1 MGMQRVPLSRTEINH
16 VSHLRSMSSDTKYY
30 KTNLELSIVVPETVK
45 MSGTEHV
52 PIQIV
57 HAVF

>member
-1 MGMQRVPLSRTEINH
+1 
-16 VSHLRSMSSDTKYY
+16 MSSDTKYY
-30 KTNLELSIVVPETVK
+30 KTNLELSIVVPESVK